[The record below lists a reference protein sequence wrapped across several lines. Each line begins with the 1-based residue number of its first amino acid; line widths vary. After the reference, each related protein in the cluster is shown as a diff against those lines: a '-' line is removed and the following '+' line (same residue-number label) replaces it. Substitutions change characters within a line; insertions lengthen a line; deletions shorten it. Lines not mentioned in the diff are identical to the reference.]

1 MKLEGFLVVLTI
13 VLLGLKLFAGLAITW
28 FWVFAPLILLAV
40 IAVISFIILLIVLA
54 VAKEELA
61 NRFIDKFKDDK

>member
-28 FWVFAPLILLAV
+28 FWVFAPLILVAV
-40 IAVISFIILLIVLA
+40 IAVVALIFLIVCILLAKDVVLDK
-54 VAKEELA
+54 VKEEL
-61 NRFIDKFKDDK
+61 KK